1 MTRLS
6 RRQFVAGAGSAA
18 LLAGCGRLPWQAQPP
33 SKPARIGY
41 LGSEPD
47 APEHESFR
55 QGLRELGWADGSDL
69 IIEYRWAAQ
78 SDQFPMLAV
87 DLVGLPV
94 DLIVAAAGTASTLAA
109 MRAGPAMPIVFTTAV
124 EPVET
129 GLVASLARPGGNVTG
144 LSVLSPQTDGKR
156 LELLKEIMPGLRRIA
171 HLNLVPGQEIAL
183 ADERTREVRA
193 AAEALGVQYQA
204 LDVATTDDL
213 EGAVEAAVSWHAD
226 ALWTGGN
233 ALTLWERARIVDLA
247 MRARLPVVAQIRAFA
262 EAGALFSYGP
272 SRLGNYRRAAYYVD
286 RILKGTKPADL
297 PVEQPMRFEF
307 VVNMKTARELGI
319 TFPHEVALQITE
331 VIE

>member
-1 MTRLS
+1 MSRLS
-6 RRQFVAGAGSAA
+6 RRQFAAGTASVG
-18 LLAGCGRLPWQAQPP
+18 LLAGCGRLPWQGQPP
-33 SKPARIGY
+33 SKVARVGY
-41 LGSEPD
+41 LGAEPD

-55 QGLRELGWADGSDL
+55 QGLRERGWVDGRDL
-69 IIEYRWAAQ
+69 IIEYRWAEQ

-94 DLIVAAAGTASTLAA
+94 DLIVAAAGTASTVAA
-109 MRAGPAMPIVFTTAV
+109 MQAGPAIPIVFTTAV

-156 LELLKEIMPGLRRIA
+156 LEFLKEIMPGLGRVA
-171 HLNLVPGQEIAL
+171 HLNLVPGRGIA
-183 ADERTREVRA
+183 TREVHA
-193 AAEALGVQYQA
+193 AAEALGVQYRV

-213 EGAVEAAVSWHAD
+213 EGAIEAAVSWHAD

-233 ALTLWERARIVDLA
+233 ALTLRERARIVDLA

-272 SRLGNYRRAAYYVD
+272 SRLGNYHRAAYYVD
-286 RILKGTKPADL
+286 KILKGAKPADL
-297 PVEQPMRFEF
+297 PVEQPMRFDF